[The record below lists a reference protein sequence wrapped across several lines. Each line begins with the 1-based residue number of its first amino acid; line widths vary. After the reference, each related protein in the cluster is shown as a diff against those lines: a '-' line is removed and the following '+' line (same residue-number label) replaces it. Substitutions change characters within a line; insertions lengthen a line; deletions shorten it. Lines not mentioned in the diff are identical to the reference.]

1 MTHWGFNVGLTNC
14 FENSIPY
21 NLWGVDCKNNTNA
34 IHFRKK
40 AKLGDTMWFVKPK
53 TKGRDKT
60 RLTSEIFAVATYSH
74 CRMRGNF
81 SPTNEQLGWGNDGGW
96 NTEIYYTD
104 FKIIQNIPHKLHSC
118 NPFRIYQV
126 YEPVEDL
133 VEELVEDP
141 VEELV
146 EDPVEELVEDPVEEP
161 VEELVEELVEE
172 PLEIYIENLQRLS
185 EVC

>member
-21 NLWGVDCKNNTNA
+21 NIWGVNCKKNTNA
-34 IHFRKK
+34 IHFRKN

-60 RLTSEIFAVATYSH
+60 RLKAEIFAVATYSH
-74 CRMRGNF
+74 YRMRDSL

-96 NTEIYYTD
+96 NTEIHYTD
-104 FKIIQNIPHKLHSC
+104 FKIQNRPLQQKLNSC
-118 NPFRIYQV
+118 NPFKIHPVYQ
-126 YEPVEDL
+126 
-133 VEELVEDP
+133 P

-146 EDPVEELVEDPVEEP
+146 EEPLEELVEEP
-161 VEELVEELVEE
+161 VEELVEEPVEE